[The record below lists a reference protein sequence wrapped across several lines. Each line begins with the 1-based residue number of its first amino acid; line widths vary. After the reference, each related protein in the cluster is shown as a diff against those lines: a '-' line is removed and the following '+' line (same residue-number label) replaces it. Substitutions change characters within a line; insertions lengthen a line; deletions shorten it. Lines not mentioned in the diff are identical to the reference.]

1 MQELLFNSDDLACLA
16 GHKPNFVQSGRDGDE
31 VLLLLLDNLRRS
43 RGEPDAQSL
52 RNYYHSLGHLIYI
65 TLEARIH
72 LLDCHSVPEGDA
84 HAILAP
90 LGQVLL
96 EHHRLRRADQ
106 ATYGVLPHWPHLYDS
121 PWLGSLHL
129 SKRMAAPVIR
139 MLDEIGKAT
148 EEEYQGARATMPVDG
163 EVPKI
168 KGQFGRWPWFVK
180 VQPDGDFVLPWNQ
193 APFFC
198 NYLEK
203 VCVVLSSNPDW
214 FLKPE
219 Q

>member
-1 MQELLFNSDDLACLA
+1 MQESLFSGYDLACLA
-16 GHKPNFVQSGRDGDE
+16 GQKPNLVQSARDGDE

-43 RGEPDAQSL
+43 RGAPEAHSL
-52 RNYYHSLGHLIYI
+52 SRYYHFLGQLISN
-65 TLEARIH
+65 TLKARIH
-72 LLDCHSVPEGDA
+72 LLDRHSVPEGDA

-90 LGQVLL
+90 LGQILL
-96 EHHRLRRADQ
+96 EHHRLRKADQ

-121 PWLGSLHL
+121 PWLGSLQL
-129 SKRMAAPVIR
+129 SKRVAAPVIR

-148 EEEYQGARATMPVDG
+148 EEEYEGARATMPIDG
-163 EVPKI
+163 EVPDI
-168 KGQFGRWPWFVK
+168 NGRSNRWPWFVE
-180 VQPDGDFVLPWNQ
+180 VQPASDFVLPWNK
-193 APFFC
+193 APFLC

-203 VCVVLSSNPDW
+203 VCVILPFNPDC